1 MKPEDEGLENMQWDP
16 QVVASITAVLALM
29 WGDDIDIYPGRIR
42 VREAWP
48 RTTLWRW
55 L

>member
-1 MKPEDEGLENMQWDP
+1 MRPEDEGLVDEQWPP
-16 QVVASITAVLALM
+16 QVVASIAATLALM
-29 WGDDIDIYPGRIR
+29 WGDDVDVYPGRIR
-42 VREAWP
+42 VREEWP